1 MVLPLTV
8 YSGSDNCSAAMT
20 QMKQYFLESV
30 TVTAWEQEDIV
41 TSLEEEGNVF
51 KFWLRTPAVP
61 SLSARV
67 LNYNTNQLQQ
77 KQ

>member
-1 MVLPLTV
+1 M
-8 YSGSDNCSAAMT
+8 
-20 QMKQYFLESV
+20 
-30 TVTAWEQEDIV
+30 VTAWEQEDIV

-51 KFWLRTPAVP
+51 KFRLRTPSVP
-61 SLSARV
+61 SLNAHV